1 MMGSLILE
9 RVGASSMNP
18 LQAMMM
24 LLQVRKMSR
33 KEFRDEHQIMFSMIM
48 SGMKLQSLYL

>member
-48 SGMKLQSLYL
+48 SGMKLQSL